1 MKLTGGWKFWISG
14 LLVASVVL
22 CTANGLIAQDKA
34 AQEQPAAQNKPQG
47 KTDAGDKAETKQGAK
62 AAPARAKEG
71 TKQAVEAR
79 LKAVEHAKPTG
90 ATGPIHEVEKTLF
103 ATRRFEQAVIS
114 PDGKRVAWVETLIGK
129 DGAPSGNTAIYI
141 SRVEATARPK
151 RLTVA
156 AGAGE
161 HEEGNVAWSPD
172 SKRVAFLSDAV
183 KAGQRQLYVANVS
196 GGDGN
201 ATNATGATRAT
212 SATNA
217 TGGKNATKPTN
228 AMGATGATGATNSTS
243 ATNSTGA
250 TSPTNG
256 TNATGATNAMGA
268 GAKRLTNVKGFLAAP
283 SWSPDGK
290 TIAVLFTENATR
302 ASGPLVAETP
312 ETGEIK
318 DAFFEQRL
326 AVVDV
331 ASGKLRQI
339 SPADTYVYEYDWAPD
354 GLRFAVTAALGN
366 GDNNWWIAEL
376 YTLEGATGLMKS
388 IYKPHLQIANP
399 VWSPDGEKIAFIEG
413 LMSDAGLTGGDIFS
427 VDAKGGETQNLT
439 PEMKA
444 SASWIAWTPEKKII
458 FTEFVGG
465 DVGLANVDPQSK
477 KVEALWRG
485 GEYLAAGAG
494 GFSPTISLAKD
505 GATMAFVRESYAAPP
520 EVWAGRVGEWK
531 QLTRRNEGVT
541 REWGDAK
548 SIEWKNGGYQVQG
561 WLLYPKDF
569 DASKKYPL
577 VVNVH
582 GGPSWASVS
591 KWPSP
596 HGYATALAGAGYF
609 VLSPNP
615 RGSYGQGEAFTR
627 ANVRDFGGG
636 DFADILAG
644 VDEAMRVA
652 PIDANRLG
660 LTGWSYGGF
669 MTMFGVTQTN
679 RFKAAMTGA
688 GVANWQSYYGE
699 NLIDQ
704 WMIPFFG
711 KSVYD
716 DPEIY
721 AKSSAINFIKKVKTP
736 TLVIVGD
743 SDGECPAPQSYEF
756 WHGLK
761 AMGVETQLVVYEH
774 EGHLFAKPQH
784 QRDVIE
790 RTLAWF
796 DAHLK

>member
-1 MKLTGGWKFWISG
+1 MRFVVATKLAMAG
-14 LLVASVVL
+14 LVALLFSA
-22 CTANGLIAQDKA
+22 TAVFEAVSFLR
-34 AQEQPAAQNKPQG
+34 AQERPATQEKSQEKA
-47 KTDAGDKAETKQGAK
+47 KAEDSAKGKQSGSH
-62 AAPARAKEG
+62 AKEG

-79 LKAVEHAKPTG
+79 LKAVEHAKP
-90 ATGPIHEVEKTLF
+90 ADAAGPIHEVEKTLF

-114 PDGKRVAWVETLIGK
+114 PDGTRVAWVETLLGK

-141 SRVEATARPK
+141 SGIDAKTPPK
-151 RLTVA
+151 RLRAGV
-156 AGAGE
+156 GAGDY
-161 HEEGNVAWSPD
+161 EEGNVAWSPD
-172 SKRVAFLSDAV
+172 STRVAFLSDAV
-183 KAGQRQLYVANVS
+183 KGGQRQMYVATVS
-196 GGDGN
+196 G
-201 ATNATGATRAT
+201 
-212 SATNA
+212 
-217 TGGKNATKPTN
+217 KN
-228 AMGATGATGATNSTS
+228 G
-243 ATNSTGA
+243 
-250 TSPTNG
+250 NG
-256 TNATGATNAMGA
+256 TNAMSTTRAASATDAAAATNAGAATKATDTTNATKATGTIGA

-283 SWSPDGK
+283 RWSPDGK

-302 ASGPLVAETP
+302 ASGPLVAETH

-331 ASGKLRQI
+331 GSGKLRQI

-354 GLRFAVTAALGN
+354 GLRFAVTAALGS
-366 GDNNWWIAEL
+366 GDNNWWVAEL
-376 YTLEGATGLMKS
+376 YTLEAATGLMKS

-399 VWSPDGEKIAFIEG
+399 VWSPAGDRIAFVEG
-413 LMSDAGLTGGDIFS
+413 LMSDAGLTGGDILS
-427 VDAKGGETQNLT
+427 VAASGGEAEDLT
-439 PEMKA
+439 PEIKA
-444 SASWIAWTPEKKII
+444 SPSWIGWTPEKKIV

-465 DVGLANVDPQSK
+465 DVGLGSVDPQSK
-477 KVEALWRG
+477 QVEILWRG
-485 GEYLAAGAG
+485 GEYLAADSG

-505 GATMAFVRESYAAPP
+505 GKTMAFVRESYAAPP
-520 EVWAGRVGEWK
+520 EVWAGKVGDWK

-541 REWGDAK
+541 RQWGDAK
-548 SIEWKNGGYQVQG
+548 SLEWKNGGFEVQG
-561 WLLYPKDF
+561 WLLYPKNF

-577 VVNVH
+577 IVNVH

-596 HGYATALAGAGYF
+596 HGYASALAGAGYF

-627 ANVRDFGGG
+627 ANVKNFGEG

-669 MTMFGVTQTN
+669 ITMFGVTQTN
-679 RFKAAMTGA
+679 RFKAAMAGA
-688 GVANWQSYYGE
+688 GIANWESYYGE

-761 AMGVETQLVVYEH
+761 ATGVETQLVVYDH
-774 EGHLFAKPQH
+774 EGHMFAKPQH

>member
-1 MKLTGGWKFWISG
+1 MKLMAGWKFLI
-14 LLVASVVL
+14 LALVLAMCAVL
-22 CTANGLIAQDKA
+22 CPLNPSLAQNKSAPEQAA
-34 AQEQPAAQNKPQG
+34 AQEKSQG
-47 KTDAGDKAETKQGAK
+47 KTDATDAAEAKQ
-62 AAPARAKEG
+62 PAHVKPG

-79 LKAVEHAKPTG
+79 LKAVEHAKPADGTE
-90 ATGPIHEVEKTLF
+90 PIQEVEKTLF
-103 ATRRFEQAVIS
+103 ATRRFEQATIS

-129 DGAPSGNTAIYI
+129 DGAPSANTAIYVLRLE
-141 SRVEATARPK
+141 SKAPPK
-151 RLTVA
+151 RLK
-156 AGAGE
+156 AGVGPGD
-161 HEEGNVAWSPD
+161 HEEGTVAWSPD

-183 KAGQRQLYVANVS
+183 KAGQRQLYVAQVS
-196 GGDGN
+196 GGDG
-201 ATNATGATRAT
+201 
-212 SATNA
+212 SATN
-217 TGGKNATKPTN
+217 T
-228 AMGATGATGATNSTS
+228 MGAA
-243 ATNSTGA
+243 
-250 TSPTNG
+250 
-256 TNATGATNAMGA
+256 
-268 GAKRLTNVKGFLAAP
+268 AKKLTNVKGFLTTP

-302 ASGPLVAETP
+302 ASGPLVAETH

-331 ASGKLRQI
+331 VTGKLRQI

-366 GDNNWWIAEL
+366 GDNNWWVAEL
-376 YTLEGATGLMKS
+376 YTLEAATGLMKS

-399 VWSPDGEKIAFIEG
+399 AWSPDGERIAFVEG

-427 VDAKGGETQNLT
+427 IDATGGEAQDLT
-439 PEMKA
+439 PEIKA
-444 SASWIAWTPEKKII
+444 SPSWIGWTPEKKIV

-465 DVGLANVDPQSK
+465 DVGLASVDPQNK

-494 GFSPTISLAKD
+494 GFSPTVSLAKD

-520 EVWAGRVGEWK
+520 EVWAGKIGEWK
-531 QLTRRNEGVT
+531 QLTQRNERVT
-541 REWGDAK
+541 RQWGDAK
-548 SIEWKNGGYQVQG
+548 SIEWKNGGYEVQG
-561 WLLYPKDF
+561 WLLYPKNF

-577 VVNVH
+577 VVSVH
-582 GGPSWASVS
+582 GGPSWASVA

-596 HGYATALAGAGYF
+596 HGYASALAGAGYF

-627 ANVRDFGGG
+627 ANVKDFGGG
-636 DFADILAG
+636 DFGDVLTG

-652 PIDANRLG
+652 PIDGNRLG

-679 RFKAAMTGA
+679 RFKAAMAGA
-688 GVANWQSYYGE
+688 GIADWQSYYGE

-704 WMIPFFG
+704 WIIPFFG

-716 DPEIY
+716 DPETY

-756 WHGLK
+756 WHALK
-761 AMGVETQLVVYEH
+761 ALGVETQLVVYEH
-774 EGHLFAKPQH
+774 EGHMFAKPQH

>member
-1 MKLTGGWKFWISG
+1 MRLVIASKLATAG
-14 LLVASVVL
+14 LVALLFTVAEAFEAGTFL
-22 CTANGLIAQDKA
+22 K
-34 AQEQPAAQNKPQG
+34 AQEQPAQEKSQEKANAEENG
-47 KTDAGDKAETKQGAK
+47 KGKQPGRVKA
-62 AAPARAKEG
+62 G

-79 LKAVEHAKPTG
+79 LKAVEHAKSTDE
-90 ATGPIHEVEKTLF
+90 AGPIHEVEKTLF

-129 DGAPSGNTAIYI
+129 DGAPSGNTAIYV
-141 SRVEATARPK
+141 SGVAAKVTPK
-151 RLTVA
+151 RLRAGV
-156 AGAGE
+156 GAGD

-183 KAGQRQLYVANVS
+183 KAGQRQLYVAQVAS
-196 GGDGN
+196 GNGS
-201 ATNATGATRAT
+201 ATGAASAAIATIAPNVTGAVNAT
-212 SATNA
+212 S
-217 TGGKNATKPTN
+217 GK
-228 AMGATGATGATNSTS
+228 
-243 ATNSTGA
+243 NSTG
-250 TSPTNG
+250 TTISI
-256 TNATGATNAMGA
+256 NAGVA
-268 GAKRLTNVKGFLAAP
+268 AKRLTNVKGFLAAP

-312 ETGEIK
+312 QTGEIK

-366 GDNNWWIAEL
+366 GDNNWWVAEL

-399 VWSPDGEKIAFIEG
+399 VWSPDGEKIAFVEG

-427 VDAKGGETQNLT
+427 VDASGGEAQDLT
-439 PEMKA
+439 PEIKA
-444 SASWIAWTPEKKII
+444 SPSWIGWTREKKII

-465 DVGLANVDPQSK
+465 DVGLASVDPENK
-477 KVEALWRG
+477 KVETLWRG

-505 GATMAFVRESYAAPP
+505 DATMAFVRESYAAPP
-520 EVWAGRVGEWK
+520 EVWAGKVGEWK
-531 QLTRRNEGVT
+531 QITRRNGGVT

-548 SIEWKNGGYQVQG
+548 SIEWKNGGHEIQG
-561 WLLYPKDF
+561 WLLYPKNF
-569 DASKKYPL
+569 DATQKYPL

-591 KWPSP
+591 VWPSP
-596 HGYATALAGAGYF
+596 HGYALALAGAGYF

-627 ANVRDFGGG
+627 ANVKDFGGG
-636 DFADILAG
+636 DFADVLAG

-679 RFKAAMTGA
+679 RFRAAMAGA
-688 GVANWQSYYGE
+688 GIANWQSYYGE

-761 AMGVETQLVVYEH
+761 AQGVETQLVVYEH
-774 EGHLFAKPQH
+774 EGHMFAKPQH

-790 RTLAWF
+790 RALAWF

>member
-1 MKLTGGWKFWISG
+1 MKLKGGWKFCISA
-14 LLVASVVL
+14 LVLATSAVLSVP
-22 CTANGLIAQDKA
+22 NRSFAQDKA
-34 AQEQPAAQNKPQG
+34 APEKPGEQDVSQDKTNPDEAKQPAHVKP
-47 KTDAGDKAETKQGAK
+47 
-62 AAPARAKEG
+62 G

-79 LKAVEHAKPTG
+79 LKAVEQAKP
-90 ATGPIHEVEKTLF
+90 AEAAGPIHDVEKTLF
-103 ATRRFEQAVIS
+103 ATRRFEQAAIS

-141 SRVEATARPK
+141 LQLESQAPPK
-151 RLTVA
+151 RLK
-156 AGAGE
+156 AGVGPGD

-172 SKRVAFLSDAV
+172 GKRVAFLSDAV
-183 KAGQRQLYVANVS
+183 KAGQRQLYVAQVS
-196 GGDGN
+196 GGGN
-201 ATNATGATRAT
+201 AT
-212 SATNA
+212 SAA
-217 TGGKNATKPTN
+217 
-228 AMGATGATGATNSTS
+228 
-243 ATNSTGA
+243 
-250 TSPTNG
+250 
-256 TNATGATNAMGA
+256 
-268 GAKRLTNVKGFLAAP
+268 AKKLTNVKGFLAGP

-318 DAFFEQRL
+318 DSFFEQRL

-331 ASGKLRQI
+331 ATGKLRQI

-366 GDNNWWIAEL
+366 GDNNWWVAEL
-376 YTLEGATGLMKS
+376 YTLEAASGLMKS

-399 VWSPDGEKIAFIEG
+399 VWSPDGERIAFIEG
-413 LMSDAGLTGGDIFS
+413 LMSDAGLTGGDILT
-427 VDAKGGETQNLT
+427 VAAGGGEAQNLT
-439 PEMKA
+439 PEIKA
-444 SASWIAWTPEKKII
+444 SPSWISWTPEKKII

-465 DVGLANVDPQSK
+465 DVGLASVDPQNK
-477 KVEALWRG
+477 EVEALWRG

-494 GFSPTISLAKD
+494 GFSPTVSLAKD

-520 EVWAGRVGEWK
+520 EVWAGKVGEWR
-531 QLTRRNEGVT
+531 QLTQRNEHVT

-548 SIEWKNGGYQVQG
+548 SIEWKNGGYEVQG
-561 WLLYPKDF
+561 WLLYPKNF
-569 DASKKYPL
+569 DATKKYPL

-582 GGPSWASVS
+582 GGPSWASVA

-596 HGYATALAGAGYF
+596 HGYASALAGAGYF

-627 ANVRDFGGG
+627 ANVKDFGEG

-644 VDEAMRVA
+644 VDEALRVA

-679 RFKAAMTGA
+679 RFKAAMAGA
-688 GVANWQSYYGE
+688 GIANWESYYGE

-756 WHGLK
+756 WHALK
-761 AMGVETQLVVYEH
+761 ALGVETQLVVYDH

>member
-1 MKLTGGWKFWISG
+1 MKLMRAWKFWISG
-14 LLVASVVL
+14 LVL
-22 CTANGLIAQDKA
+22 GSAVTLCPSMGSLAHDKA
-34 AQEQPAAQNKPQG
+34 AQEQPAEQDKSRVKP
-47 KTDAGDKAETKQGAK
+47 
-62 AAPARAKEG
+62 G

-79 LKAVEHAKPTG
+79 LKAVEHAKPAG
-90 ATGPIHEVEKTLF
+90 SAEPIHEVEKTLF

-114 PDGKRVAWVETLIGK
+114 PDGKRVAWVGTLIGK
-129 DGAPSGNTAIYI
+129 DGAPSGNTAIYV
-141 SRVEATARPK
+141 SGVEAKARPR
-151 RLTVA
+151 RLK
-156 AGAGE
+156 AGE
-161 HEEGNVAWSPD
+161 GVGDHEEGSIAWSPD

-183 KAGQRQLYVANVS
+183 KAGQRQIYVAQVS
-196 GGDGN
+196 GGDGSATG
-201 ATNATGATRAT
+201 ATNATGA
-212 SATNA
+212 
-217 TGGKNATKPTN
+217 
-228 AMGATGATGATNSTS
+228 M
-243 ATNSTGA
+243 
-250 TSPTNG
+250 
-256 TNATGATNAMGA
+256 NAMGA
-268 GAKRLTNVKGFLAAP
+268 GAKRLTNVKGFLAEP
-283 SWSPDGK
+283 KWSPDGK

-312 ETGEIK
+312 QTGEIK

-331 ASGKLRQI
+331 AGGKLRQI
-339 SPADTYVYEYDWAPD
+339 SPADAYVYEYDWAPD
-354 GLRFAVTAALGN
+354 GLRFAVSAALGN
-366 GDNNWWIAEL
+366 GDNNWWVAEL
-376 YTLEGATGLMKS
+376 FTLEGATGLMKS

-399 VWSPDGEKIAFIEG
+399 VWSPDGEKIAFVEG

-427 VDAKGGETQNLT
+427 VDAGGGEAQDLT
-439 PEMKA
+439 PEIKG
-444 SASWIAWTPEKKII
+444 SPSWIAWTPEKKII

-465 DVGLANVDPQSK
+465 DVGLASVDPQNE
-477 KVEALWRG
+477 KVETLWRG
-485 GEYLAAGAG
+485 GEYLAADAG

-520 EVWAGRVGEWK
+520 EVWAGKVGEWK

-548 SIEWKNGGYQVQG
+548 SLAWKNGGYDVQG
-561 WLLYPKDF
+561 WLLYPKNF

-582 GGPSWASVS
+582 GGPSWASVA

-596 HGYATALAGAGYF
+596 HGYASALAGAGYF

-627 ANVRDFGGG
+627 ADVQDFGGG
-636 DFADILAG
+636 DFADVLAG

-652 PIDANRLG
+652 PIDGNRLG

-679 RFKAAMTGA
+679 RFKAAMAGA

-761 AMGVETQLVVYEH
+761 AQGVETQLVVYEH

-790 RTLAWF
+790 RTLGWF